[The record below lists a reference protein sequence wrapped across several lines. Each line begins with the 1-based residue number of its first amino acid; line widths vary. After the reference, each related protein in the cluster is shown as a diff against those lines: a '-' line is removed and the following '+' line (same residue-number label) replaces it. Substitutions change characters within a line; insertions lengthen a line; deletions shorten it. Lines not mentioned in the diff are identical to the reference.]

1 MKVWFVKENTF
12 ANNRIIVCAS
22 KEDAE
27 EKFFEIVEE
36 IVTVSHYI
44 HNFKLDKQ
52 TKEDLLIDAEF
63 NVEDDYVEI
72 DSVEVANDVI
82 KALAK
87 GLWIYD

>member
-12 ANNRIIVCAS
+12 ANNRTIVCAS

-27 EKFFEIVEE
+27 SKFFEIVEE
-36 IVTVSHYI
+36 IATVSHNIYG
-44 HNFKLDKQ
+44 FKLDKQ

-87 GLWIYD
+87 GL